1 MLDVCEF
8 SLDFAVMRMP
18 KGDLK
23 RQRWGIPMGDPLS
36 PAMAIAACAWMESE
50 WMQQLT
56 DTDKRRFRARRF
68 MDDILMCYAKN
79 EHWDY
84 SGFVA
89 DFERSE
95 CYQDPL
101 TLEEGKQGTFLETT
115 YEIKNNKFV
124 YRLKNEN
131 EAGENKVWRYQHFHS
146 YSPFLQKRAT
156 LTACL
161 KKVQKMA
168 SDPVTLWRSAVAK
181 VAEFR
186 RLRYPLGVLRA
197 ACSYLGAT
205 TGEGTWITVRDTLR

>member
-1 MLDVCEF
+1 MPGEHFVIQKTDQVPQFLEMASREIGPQGELGVGIWDIVGCYPAMPKETIRFAMRNVLQEVTRSTGCTEVWVPKHSDQQPCRWKSRKGAQAIPFEVMLDVCEF

-89 DFERSE
+89 DFE
-95 CYQDPL
+95 
-101 TLEEGKQGTFLETT
+101 
-115 YEIKNNKFV
+115 
-124 YRLKNEN
+124 
-131 EAGENKVWRYQHFHS
+131 
-146 YSPFLQKRAT
+146 
-156 LTACL
+156 
-161 KKVQKMA
+161 
-168 SDPVTLWRSAVAK
+168 
-181 VAEFR
+181 
-186 RLRYPLGVLRA
+186 
-197 ACSYLGAT
+197 
-205 TGEGTWITVRDTLR
+205 